1 MELFS
6 RAFWDRYRAVL
17 NDYFEEK
24 WNNEWVESEV
34 LYEYRSGTAID
45 IRDILK
51 LDTEEEEQKL
61 KELIVVKLDMPNDH
75 RMLAILQFVFATINY
90 IRDNKVWR
98 KPEYWQNAYTT
109 YWLKTGDCEDMA
121 ILIYK
126 LARLSGVP
134 IYRMRIATGL
144 TSNKIG
150 HAYLLYLKE
159 KDNRWYSLDAAYF
172 ASNSIKAYTNDIPH
186 ADRKEYGNLWWTFN
200 EEHSWAQTSL
210 KIIVNGDV
218 IDG

>member
-75 RMLAILQFVFATINY
+75 RMLAILQFVF
-90 IRDNKVWR
+90 
-98 KPEYWQNAYTT
+98 
-109 YWLKTGDCEDMA
+109 
-121 ILIYK
+121 
-126 LARLSGVP
+126 VP
-134 IYRMRIATGL
+134 L
-144 TSNKIG
+144 
-150 HAYLLYLKE
+150 LLYL
-159 KDNRWYSLDAAYF
+159 
-172 ASNSIKAYTNDIPH
+172 I
-186 ADRKEYGNLWWTFN
+186 
-200 EEHSWAQTSL
+200 
-210 KIIVNGDV
+210 
-218 IDG
+218 